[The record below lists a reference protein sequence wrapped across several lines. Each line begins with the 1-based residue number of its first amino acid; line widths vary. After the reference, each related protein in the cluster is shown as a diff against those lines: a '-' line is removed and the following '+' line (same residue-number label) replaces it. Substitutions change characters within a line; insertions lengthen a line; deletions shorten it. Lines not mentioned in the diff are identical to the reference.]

1 MTDEERQ
8 DVADLAMRAL
18 DTILEEYGEDARLS
32 AASLVFEV
40 EVPDEDEDDRS
51 LYHVNYKSLGR
62 SSPTHVGGLMH
73 SMALHLL
80 GSDSDD

>member
-1 MTDEERQ
+1 MTDEERH

-18 DTILEEYGEDARLS
+18 DTILEDYGEDARLS

-40 EVPDEDEDDRS
+40 EVPDEDERS
-51 LYHVNYKSLGR
+51 MYHVNYKSLER
-62 SSPTHVGGLMH
+62 SSPTHVGGLMQ

-80 GSDSDD
+80 GPDCDD